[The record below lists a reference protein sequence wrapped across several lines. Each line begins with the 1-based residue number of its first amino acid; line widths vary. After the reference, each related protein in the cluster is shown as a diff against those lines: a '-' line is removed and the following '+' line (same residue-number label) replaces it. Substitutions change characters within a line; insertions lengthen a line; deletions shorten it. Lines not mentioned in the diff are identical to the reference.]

1 MSTETPGPQTP
12 CGKYVEL
19 EELRLPARDFMAGAA
34 MLKRLD
40 KAVVYL
46 PRNPAESRV
55 HVAGYGT
62 LDRWEVRVKNARL
75 WNKFADTVED
85 AVGRIFSK
93 PIKLSN
99 DMPKEL
105 QNFCLDV
112 DGAGSDLDVFVSG
125 RFEVAISEG
134 TSFALVDFP
143 TRPGDEPLTVA
154 ELKALKLSPF
164 WRAYD
169 PASVI
174 DWEFGTWRGKRRLLY
189 LRLKEVLSVRN
200 ATGFGFEQ
208 IVQYRE
214 FVAGNPEAPPDSPNR
229 FVTWAIYRE
238 DPSNKGKW
246 VVADDGKAR
255 GNMRPQ
261 VDIPFVEFP
270 TKISAPF
277 ESDPPFADLLHM
289 NLAHFRKLSFLD
301 NGQMAVGFPFLYWEG
316 APEENQNAGQM
327 KMAESTI
334 QKGPQGSDLSF
345 REVSGTAWK
354 EVRETINQLEE
365 QMEDSAAAHLKD
377 DGGAVTARGESR
389 RDAKLTS
396 KLRRWALLGED
407 ALANLLRYTA
417 IYMDLVSAD
426 DDKGWGSVELNKV
439 YVPVGAE
446 QQKLVHREF
455 LFNAGGLTLK
465 TMVEEAQRDEVVSA
479 AIDVETE
486 IEEAAKEALARMP
499 ADLVPPG
506 EEDPGGEPDPD
517 EEPAEGDPAV
527 AA

>member
-1 MSTETPGPQTP
+1 MSDQTPGPQTP
-12 CGKYVEL
+12 CGRYFEL
-19 EELRLPARDFMAGAA
+19 EELRMPARDFMGGAPT
-34 MLKRLD
+34 MKRLD
-40 KAVVYL
+40 KAAIYL

-55 HVAGYGT
+55 YVPGYGT

-105 QNFCLDV
+105 VNFCLDV

-125 RFEVAISEG
+125 RFEVMVSEG
-134 TSFALVDFP
+134 ASFTLVDFP

-154 ELKALKLSPF
+154 ELRALKLSPF

-174 DWEFGTWRGKRRLLY
+174 DWEHGTWRGKRRLLY
-189 LRLKEVLSVRN
+189 LRLMETMSVRN
-200 ATGFGFEQ
+200 PSGFGFETF
-208 IVQYRE
+208 VQYRE
-214 FVAGNPEAPPDSPNR
+214 FIAGNPDAPPDNPQR
-229 FVTWAIYRE
+229 YVTWTVYRE
-238 DPSNKGKW
+238 DPDKKGKFFA
-246 VVADDGKAR
+246 VNS

-270 TKISAPF
+270 SKVCAPF
-277 ESDPPFADLLHM
+277 EADPAFSDLLHM
-289 NLAHFRKLSFLD
+289 NLAHLRKLSFLD

-316 APEENQNAGQM
+316 APEEQATTGQM

-334 QKGPQGSDLSF
+334 QKGPLGSDLSF
-345 REVSGTAWK
+345 REVSGTAWR
-354 EVRETINQLEE
+354 EVRETIKQLEE

-377 DGGAVTARGESR
+377 DGGAVTARGEAR

-417 IYMDLVSAD
+417 IYLDLVKHED
-426 DDKGWGSVELNKV
+426 EKGWGSVEINKV

-446 QQKLVHREF
+446 QPKLAHREF
-455 LFNAGGLTLK
+455 LYNSGGLTLK
-465 TMVEEAQRDEVVSA
+465 TLIEEAQRDEVVSA
-479 AIDVETE
+479 AIDPEKE
-486 IEEAAKEALARMP
+486 IEAAAKESLARMP
-499 ADLVPPG
+499 ASLTPPG
-506 EEDPGGEPDPD
+506 EDDPEGDPEGEGDDEPGKGDP
-517 EEPAEGDPAV
+517 DPAV